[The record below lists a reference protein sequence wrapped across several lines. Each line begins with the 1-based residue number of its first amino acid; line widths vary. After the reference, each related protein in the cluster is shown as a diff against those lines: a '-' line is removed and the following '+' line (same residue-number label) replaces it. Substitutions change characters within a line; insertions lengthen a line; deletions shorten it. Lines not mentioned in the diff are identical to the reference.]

1 MLSQARPLAQYF
13 CIVCVGYAVDLGSY
27 VAMAE
32 AGVPLY
38 LAYLASWVIGNA
50 CNVLLLRRFFAAG
63 RLPLAKDLGM
73 SIASNGVVLLLA
85 LGIYAALMHLLAMHH
100 VIAKILSN
108 GFSFLVNYYV
118 RRKYF

>member
-1 MLSQARPLAQYF
+1 
-13 CIVCVGYAVDLGSY
+13 VGYAVDLGAY

-38 LAYLASWVIGNA
+38 FAYLLSWATGNV

-63 RLPLAKDLGM
+63 RLPLARDLAL
-73 SIASNGVVLLLA
+73 SLASNGVVILLA
-85 LGIYAALMHLLAMHH
+85 LGIYAALMHLLGMHH

-118 RRKYF
+118 RRRYF